1 MKEWQ
6 SGLLKLLTKGSSP
19 YEFTGLLLSIS
30 GRSMEFHLGKNPVHP
45 VPSFLDAIKHGVTLG
60 LVCSSMFLLLRT
72 KATFQSQGYFC
83 APGKHH
89 NRLAAWVYFLK
100 ETCLCQICG

>member
-1 MKEWQ
+1 MCLGFKKEWQ

-45 VPSFLDAIKHGVTLG
+45 VPSFLDAFKHGVTLG
-60 LVCSSMFLLLRT
+60 FVYSSIVFIVENQGHLPEPGLLLRT
-72 KATFQSQGYFC
+72 WEAQ
-83 APGKHH
+83 
-89 NRLAAWVYFLK
+89 
-100 ETCLCQICG
+100 